1 MKSFIT
7 TANIQIYNLLS
18 RWIQNRK
25 STFFYSWSG
34 DWNWSLA
41 TQGRRLQCHCSI
53 WLTRTALA
61 FCSPS
66 PCTYKLQITNITDSR
81 DHQRLWGGRVT
92 WQHFA
97 VWKDKAMSPDSNWEG
112 IVSIWQM
119 KIYTF
124 LSWQN
129 LSCRNNEWKFDSW
142 FNIGQMTCNESR
154 KITL

>member
-1 MKSFIT
+1 MNPESEVYI
-7 TANIQIYNLLS
+7 LL
-18 RWIQNRK
+18 
-25 STFFYSWSG
+25 F
-34 DWNWSLA
+34 LV
-41 TQGRRLQCHCSI
+41 RRLKLITGH
-53 WLTRTALA
+53 TRVSAAVSLLDMVNEDSTCLLLP
-61 FCSPS
+61 F
-66 PCTYKLQITNITDSR
+66 TVHLQITNITDSR